1 MPHQLPKA
9 HCWPYQPAALLLG
22 RDTNATPAHAWLQM
36 RAGGSRGAGGSL
48 LLKLHE
54 LLEAEDRLAGHQARL
69 AQIEQQLRQLEP
81 LGRQYRKYV

>member
-1 MPHQLPKA
+1 
-9 HCWPYQPAALLLG
+9 
-22 RDTNATPAHAWLQM
+22 M

-81 LGRQYRKYV
+81 LGRQYGK